1 MKEEH
6 ILENTQ
12 LIERNEALMAEL
24 FNLKS
29 KPRGRIGYLF
39 IAIGAILFAISID
52 YSSFII
58 AFLSIALLFWGGLFL
73 YIKPTN
79 FVRQEVLLSN
89 LLDTYS
95 FYNKLIESTDYRGN
109 PQYISPKTISNFR
122 DVYIFIPKNND
133 DVIYYNDLNSPGTS
147 SKPIQINPIGLG
159 IAKLIEEETKQNFS
173 TINIDRQLELIK
185 KVLIEDLELV
195 KEFESNIDGPIIRIK
210 MVESI
215 FDSIYEKI
223 KGNEKSGYTDYLS
236 SVIACSLAMSTHKP
250 ISIEK
255 MSREKNKVTLAEFR
269 IH

>member
-1 MKEEH
+1 MKEEST
-6 ILENTQ
+6 LDNKQ
-12 LIERNEALMAEL
+12 LIERNEALMEEL

-52 YSSFII
+52 YSSLIF
-58 AFLSIALLFWGGLFL
+58 AFLSLALLFWGGLFL

-89 LLDTYS
+89 LLDTYT
-95 FYNKLIESTDYRGN
+95 FYNKLIELTDYRGN

-122 DVYIFIPKNND
+122 DVYISIPKNED
-133 DVIYYNDLNSPGTS
+133 DVIYYNDPSSQNIS
-147 SKPIQINPIGLG
+147 SKPIQITPIGLG

-195 KEFESNIDGPIIRIK
+195 KEFESTVEEPIIRIK
-210 MVESI
+210 IVDSV

-223 KGNEKSGYTDYLS
+223 KETEKSGFTDYLS
-236 SVIACSLAMSTHKP
+236 SAIACSLAMSTHQP

-255 MSREKNKVTLAEFR
+255 ISREKNIVTLAEFR